1 MKKIFIAILS
11 VVFAV
16 FVFSA
21 CSDGGVK
28 NTIEDPIEYGEGIVP
43 VDNYEDISYDI
54 ADGFFTMFAEYTT
67 SSASDFLI
75 ATSLSQFK
83 EWCDGRG
90 LPYFDEDKD
99 GYYSPESV
107 KIRETYTDGYFEE
120 KALVLI
126 HYVMG
131 SYDTFDIDGIR
142 LKDGILTAVGVRP
155 KGEYSTADVLTAY
168 FGIFG
173 VNKEDVSGVNAVYIG
188 FIRK

>member
-1 MKKIFIAILS
+1 M
-11 VVFAV
+11 
-16 FVFSA
+16 
-21 CSDGGVK
+21 
-28 NTIEDPIEYGEGIVP
+28 
-43 VDNYEDISYDI
+43 
-54 ADGFFTMFAEYTT
+54 
-67 SSASDFLI
+67 
-75 ATSLSQFK
+75 
-83 EWCDGRG
+83 
-90 LPYFDEDKD
+90 PYFDENKD

-107 KIRETYTDGYFEE
+107 RIRETYTDGYFEE

-142 LKDGILTAVGVRP
+142 LKDGILTVVGVRP

-173 VNKEDVSGVNAVYIG
+173 VNKEDVSEVKTVNIG